1 MRRLHPD
8 PRDPVSVAEAYTDAT
23 RSRRDG
29 RPWVLM
35 CMIASAD
42 GATAV
47 DGRSGPLGGGGDRSV
62 FATLRDL
69 ADVVLVGAG
78 TARDEH
84 YGPPRREGLRIA
96 IVTRSLRLDW
106 DGELMGSG
114 RAIVVTT
121 ATSGVVPDGVPVV
134 RAGDD
139 DVDLTLALQHLG
151 ALGAGIVMAEGGPS
165 LNGTLVTAGLVDEL
179 CLTVSPHL
187 VAGTSAR
194 VAHGASSALSR
205 LSLAH
210 VLEEDGW
217 LFLRYLAQ
225 ASGSR

>member
-1 MRRLHPD
+1 MRRLHPHPLD
-8 PRDPVSVAEAYTDAT
+8 SVSVEKAYAEPT
-23 RSRRDG
+23 RRRSDG

-47 DGRSGPLGGGGDRSV
+47 GGRSGPLGAGSDRKV
-62 FATLRDL
+62 FAALRGL

-78 TARDEH
+78 TARDES

-106 DGELMGSG
+106 NDDLLQSG
-114 RAIVVTT
+114 QAIVVTT
-121 ATSGVVPDGVPVV
+121 ETAGEIPADMTVV
-134 RAGDD
+134 RAGHD
-139 DVDLTLALQHLG
+139 DVDLSLAVQRLG
-151 ALGAGIVMAEGGPS
+151 ELGAGVVMAEGGPS
-165 LNGTLVTAGLVDEL
+165 LNGALVAAGLVDEL

-187 VAGTSAR
+187 VAGLSAR
-194 VAHGASSALSR
+194 VAHGKESVLSR
-205 LSLAH
+205 LDLAH

-217 LFLRYLAQ
+217 LFLRYVA

>member
-1 MRRLHPD
+1 M
-8 PRDPVSVAEAYTDAT
+8 V
-23 RSRRDG
+23 
-29 RPWVLM
+29 
-35 CMIASAD
+35 ASAD

-47 DGRSGPLGGGGDRSV
+47 DGRSGPLGGAGDRAV
-62 FATLRDL
+62 FATLRGL

-78 TARDEH
+78 TARDES

-106 DGELMGSG
+106 DSDLMRSG

-121 ATSGVVPDGVPVV
+121 ETAGEVPAGVTAV
-134 RAGDD
+134 RAGRD
-139 DVDLTLALQHLG
+139 DVDLTLAVQRLG
-151 ALGAGIVMAEGGPS
+151 EIGAGVVMAEGGPS
-165 LNGTLVTAGLVDEL
+165 LNGTLVAAGLVDEL

-187 VAGTSAR
+187 VAGRSER
-194 VAHGASSALSR
+194 VAHGAAAVLSR
-205 LSLAH
+205 LDLAH

-217 LFLRYLAQ
+217 LFLRYVA